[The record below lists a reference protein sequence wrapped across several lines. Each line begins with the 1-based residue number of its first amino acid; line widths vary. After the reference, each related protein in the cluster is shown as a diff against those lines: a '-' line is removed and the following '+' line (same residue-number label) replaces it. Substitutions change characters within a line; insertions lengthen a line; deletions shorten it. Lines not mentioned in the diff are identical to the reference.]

1 MKNALLLALCCASVS
16 LPADW
21 PSPLGERPARKIEIG
36 KTPVLT
42 LTADNVQIVG
52 DADQPYTK
60 EMARVLSKVFGKNI
74 PVAAGPSEGKIS
86 LVLGIGKASAAVKI
100 DDSTLCR
107 DAFII
112 RTVGKNVYILG
123 RDEKFT
129 GADGE
134 RGTLFGVYDFLER
147 FAGVRFYFP
156 GELGEIIPVRK
167 ELNIPEINLYDRPD
181 YTARNLYFSGGVH
194 MDSRN
199 QLRLETE
206 KIPNNHG
213 LARLGYIE
221 RFGKAH
227 PEYFAMQSSGQRFN
241 DPGVGHHPGHLC
253 FQSGIREEI
262 YQDAKA
268 FLSGK
273 TAKERGVYLERH
285 KDFRWDRSAFRPGYF
300 NIMPQDGLQMCQCP
314 ACKAKFGNDTALMNE
329 YIWEMIAEIAN
340 RLRKENIPGKI
351 TTMSYGYHNQV
362 PKADIPDNVM
372 VMVALRGPWST
383 PVREAADLR
392 RVDDWNRKINQK
404 VWLWTYTCKSGKL
417 LIPGIPFS
425 TPRAFGEYYGKL
437 KDRVFGVFTQ
447 VGGVPEEWLTGF
459 LNYYVF
465 SRVMW
470 DNNADTETLLKEHF
484 DLMYGKAAH
493 EMRKI
498 FDTFEKI
505 WIEKI
510 TANTVET
517 NIGPVT
523 TPPSDQEIWSSIY
536 SEEVMA
542 SLEKGFEKAISL
554 ANPVER
560 KRIELMRET
569 FLVPLQEGRALYLS
583 RGDGLKC
590 LGMYSD
596 IPFVLPPFRPK
607 PDKKSLITKVTV
619 SKTASELVVSF
630 DCEEPSPGKM
640 AASEC
645 PPDNPNLFKENCVE
659 IFLNPNGDRK
669 EYYQI
674 VINSRGSL
682 ADQKMK
688 RVGRSIVSD
697 WKWNSEAKVEIKILK
712 DRWTVR
718 ASIPLSKF
726 PDMRDVFP
734 ANFGRE
740 RAVVGSDGFNPLYQQ
755 AILGQGFADVSQYAS
770 LDFSGTKPAPNLITN
785 GTFTAKNNRNN
796 YGGWNFPKKAE
807 EGTSAALDR
816 NIFAA
821 DGVSLCLSSTGNPVH
836 VQQSLPLK
844 PGGKYVLSCFLRFE
858 DVQPLKPG
866 GGVSLNIMAG
876 QNHWF
881 PDRRPFTGSEEW
893 IYREFEFTVP
903 ADFRKKATYLRL
915 SLRNASGKVWFDDV
929 RLTERN

>member
-1 MKNALLLALCCASVS
+1 MKNVLLLALCCASVS
-16 LPADW
+16 LSADW
-21 PSPLGERPARKIEIG
+21 PSPLGAPPARRIEIG
-36 KTPVLT
+36 KTPALI
-42 LTADNVQIVG
+42 LAADNVQIVG

-60 EMARVLSKVFGKNI
+60 EMVRVLSKVFGKNI
-74 PVAAGPSEGKIS
+74 PVATGPSEGKIS
-86 LVLGIGKASAAVKI
+86 LMLGRGKWAAAAKI

-112 RTVGKNVYILG
+112 RAVGNNIYILG
-123 RDEKFT
+123 RDEKFS

-167 ELNIPEINLYDRPD
+167 ELRIPEISLYDRPD
-181 YTARNLYFSGGVH
+181 YTARNLYFSDGVH
-194 MDSRN
+194 LDSRN
-199 QLRLETE
+199 QLRLETM

-213 LARLGYIE
+213 LARLGFIE
-221 RFGKAH
+221 RFGKTH
-227 PEYFAMQSSGQRFN
+227 PEYFAMQTSGQRFN
-241 DPGVGHHPGHLC
+241 EPGVGHHPGHLC
-253 FQSGIREEI
+253 FQSGIRGEI

-273 TAKERGVYLERH
+273 SAKERGVYIERY
-285 KDFRWDRSAFRPGYF
+285 KNCAWDRSAFRPGFF

-314 ACKAKFGNDTALMNE
+314 ACKAKFGGDIALMNE
-329 YIWEMIAEIAN
+329 YIWELIAEIAN
-340 RLRKENIPGKI
+340 RLKKENIPGKI
-351 TTMSYGYHNQV
+351 TAMSYGYHNQV
-362 PKADIPDNVM
+362 PKTDIPDNVM

-383 PVREAADLR
+383 PEREAADLR

-404 VWLWTYTCKSGKL
+404 VWLWTYTGKSGKL

-425 TPRAFGEYYGKL
+425 TPRVFGDYYRKL

-447 VGGVPEEWLTGF
+447 VDCEPGAWLTGF

-465 SRVMW
+465 SKVMW
-470 DNNADTETLLKEHF
+470 DNNTDTEALLREHF
-484 DLMYGKAAH
+484 ELMYGKAAP

-498 FDTFEKI
+498 FDAFEKI
-505 WIEKI
+505 WIDKI
-510 TANTVET
+510 TANTIESST
-517 NIGPVT
+517 GPVT
-523 TPPSDQEIWSSIY
+523 TPPSDQEIWNSIY

-542 SLEKGFEKAISL
+542 SLGKSFETAMSL
-554 ANPVER
+554 ANPAER

-569 FLVPLQEGRALYLS
+569 FLVPLQETRARYLVK
-583 RGDGLKC
+583 GDGLKC
-590 LGMYSD
+590 LSMYPD
-596 IPFVLPPFRPK
+596 TPFVLPPFRPK
-607 PDKKSLITKVTV
+607 SGKKSLTTKVMV
-619 SKTASELVVSF
+619 SKTASELVVFF
-630 DCEEPSPGKM
+630 DCEEPLPGKM

-659 IFLNPNGDRK
+659 IFLNPNGDRT

-674 VINSRGSL
+674 VINSSGSV
-682 ADQKMK
+682 ADQKAK

-697 WKWNSEAKVEIKILK
+697 WKWNSEAKLDIKVLK

-718 ASIPLSKF
+718 VSIPLANLPGMK
-726 PDMRDVFP
+726 DVFP

-740 RAVVGSDGFNPLYQQ
+740 RAVVGSDEFNSLYQQ
-755 AILGQGFADVSQYAS
+755 AVLGQGFADVSHYGF
-770 LDFSGTKPAPNLITN
+770 LDFSGAKPAPSLITN

-796 YGGWNFPKKAE
+796 YGGWYFQKTAE
-807 EGTSAALDR
+807 EGASAALDR
-816 NIFAA
+816 NIFAV
-821 DGVSLCLSSTGNPVH
+821 DGVSLRLSSAGNLVQ
-836 VQQSLPLK
+836 VQQNLPLK
-844 PGGKYVLSCFLRFE
+844 PGGKYLLSCFLRFE

-866 GGVSLNIMAG
+866 GGVGLNIMAG

-881 PDRRPFTGSEEW
+881 PDRRPFTGSGEW
-893 IYREFEFTVP
+893 IYREFEFTAP